1 MTPSALVFA
10 LSLGLRLLDEARHDL
25 PDSFRQIRRS
35 LGFAAVALLTLAL
48 GIGATVAIF
57 TVVNAVLLRPLPF
70 PDSDR
75 IVAIEHRAPGLTQ
88 TELQSSSGLIAYYR
102 ESARTL
108 TRMAGFRMRDVNL
121 TSGGNAQRV
130 RAMAV
135 TPELFDVLGVQPALG
150 RRFFDSDVQQQGAR
164 RVALLSH
171 TLWQSR
177 FGADRDIVGR
187 YLELEGADV
196 EIVGVMPE
204 RVVFPDPSASTITAG
219 FSGLREAQ
227 LWVPL
232 WLDPQGNFGDFGTS
246 TVARLTPGATLDQAR
261 QEIEALQRRL
271 PERFKVPQS
280 VLNGWGWSARVEPLR
295 DSIVGDMATP
305 IWILFGA
312 VGFVLLV
319 AAANVANLFLVRT
332 ETRWGE
338 LSVRSALGASR
349 GRLARGVLTETVVFA
364 LVGGVVGLLMAAAGI
379 RLLLAYGPVDLPRL
393 HEVHID
399 GRVVLFTLA
408 LSLLAGVVLSSLLIA
423 RLSRRAFGAL
433 PLDASRGSTPGP
445 ERQRVRRALIVG
457 QIAMALVLLVGS
469 GLMLRSVARLYT
481 VDPGLTVENLLTA
494 GVSVGARDRARAV
507 VLYHRILDEVAG
519 LPNITTAGAANI
531 LPFEATRMSGSG
543 VAIQSRPPVQNQI
556 RPIARYKAVTA
567 GYFETMRMPL
577 LEGRAPVRADADQ
590 NHPVV
595 WVNETF
601 VRTLL
606 AGRTVG
612 EHLTIEGRALEI
624 VGVVGDVREFGLREE
639 ARPTAYLPLGVI
651 PSVGHD
657 IMYVVARTGA
667 AVPPSA
673 SAVRAAVDRVDPS
686 IPTTAVRM
694 MDEIVGASLAPMS
707 FTMTLLMIA
716 ASVAVLLAVIG
727 LYAVTRYMVSQR
739 THEIGVRLALG
750 AQPREVRMMI
760 LRQNL
765 VAGLLGVVLGL
776 LTASGLTRVLST
788 LLFDVSAHDW
798 VTFGAA
804 AIAITAV
811 SVVAT
816 YLSTRRATQV
826 DPVVALRY
834 E

>member
-1 MTPSALVFA
+1 
-10 LSLGLRLLDEARHDL
+10 
-25 PDSFRQIRRS
+25 
-35 LGFAAVALLTLAL
+35 
-48 GIGATVAIF
+48 
-57 TVVNAVLLRPLPF
+57 
-70 PDSDR
+70 
-75 IVAIEHRAPGLTQ
+75 
-88 TELQSSSGLIAYYR
+88 
-102 ESARTL
+102 
-108 TRMAGFRMRDVNL
+108 MAGFRMRDLNL

-135 TPELFDVLGVQPALG
+135 TPELFDVLGVQPELG
-150 RRFFDSDVQQQGAR
+150 RRFFDSDVQQQGAP

-187 YLELEGADV
+187 HLELEGADV

-204 RVVFPDPSASTITAG
+204 RVVFPDPSASTITSG

-280 VLNGWGWSARVEPLR
+280 VLNGWGWSVSVERLR
-295 DSIVGDMATP
+295 DSIVGDMARV
-305 IWILFGA
+305 IWILFGT

-319 AAANVANLFLVRT
+319 AGANVANLFLVRM
-332 ETRWGE
+332 EARWGE

-349 GRLARGVLTETVVFA
+349 GRLARGVLIETVVFA
-364 LVGGVVGLLMAAAGI
+364 LAGGAVGLLMATAGI
-379 RLLLAYGPVDLPRL
+379 RWLFAYGPVDLPRL

-408 LSLLAGVVLSSLLIA
+408 LSLLAGVVLCTLVIA
-423 RLSRRAFGAL
+423 RLSSRGFGAL
-433 PLDASRGSTPGP
+433 PLDASRGTTPGR
-445 ERQRVRRALIVG
+445 ERHRVRRALIVG
-457 QIAMALVLLVGS
+457 QIALALVLLVGS
-469 GLMLRSVARLYT
+469 GLMLRSAARLYT

-519 LPNITTAGAANI
+519 LPNITTVGAANI

-543 VAIQSRPPVQNQI
+543 VAIQSRSPVQNQI

-590 NHPVV
+590 NHSVV

-639 ARPTAYLPLGVI
+639 VRPTAYLPLGVI

-667 AVPPSA
+667 AAPPSA
-673 SAVRAAVDRVDPS
+673 SALRAAVDRVDPS
-686 IPTTAVRM
+686 VPTTAVRM
-694 MDEIVGASLAPMS
+694 MNEIVGASLAPMS

-727 LYAVTRYMVSQR
+727 LYAVARYMVSQR

-750 AQPREVRMMI
+750 AQPREVRIMI

-765 VAGLLGVVLGL
+765 AAGLLGVVLGL
-776 LTASGLTRVLST
+776 LTASALTRVLSS

-804 AIAITAV
+804 AIAITTV

-816 YLSTRRATQV
+816 YLSTRRATRV